1 MSGIESKELQA
12 ELRRIAPDYQ
22 EAFRETLLRE
32 ARAAEKDQ
40 TDSDILAYLRQRHTE
55 FQNGDYIQPDGK
67 PATALLAREQMYD
80 QALGTITRDVV
91 GDQATGAERRT
102 LLLKGGVFALLI
114 FAVAAFV
121 FAGQRSRAA
130 AQEGTPTPTGEATAA
145 AALPTPTLLAPGGAD
160 AALQTI
166 GGLGGSLT
174 LGRPGALEIHYT
186 SGAKVVA
193 LPIDPARISSKGEL
207 PYDAA
212 QMRSDSPVAVWVFGT
227 VLNYALGLPPH
238 LVTALSVGDRLRLHT
253 DTGATLAFVIVETG
267 VRASHETNALLSQD
281 RVGATLFALPAPDAA
296 AVPVALAGY
305 DLAAEEAGT
314 AVSQQVDAP
323 FGAGNGMQ
331 LTAVTYAHTDAGDLA
346 VTVTGK
352 GMGEGTLALYGASQ
366 QTTAVTI
373 PAADPWQVEFTLPG
387 SMVGEGMTAVY
398 RQPLTGASAFIQL
411 GTAPDL
417 VAEQLDVAAPTAYWQ
432 PATGEV
438 VVTVV
443 ASNPGPG
450 LVRLPADYI
459 QIVNGEGG
467 DAYRAI
473 LMRPIWIA
481 AGERVAVTVS
491 FPHAGAEVPALLQIG
506 EWLWRVTALQP

>member
-1 MSGIESKELQA
+1 M
-12 ELRRIAPDYQ
+12 
-22 EAFRETLLRE
+22 
-32 ARAAEKDQ
+32 
-40 TDSDILAYLRQRHTE
+40 
-55 FQNGDYIQPDGK
+55 
-67 PATALLAREQMYD
+67 
-80 QALGTITRDVV
+80 
-91 GDQATGAERRT
+91 
-102 LLLKGGVFALLI
+102 
-114 FAVAAFV
+114 
-121 FAGQRSRAA
+121 
-130 AQEGTPTPTGEATAA
+130 
-145 AALPTPTLLAPGGAD
+145 
-160 AALQTI
+160 
-166 GGLGGSLT
+166 
-174 LGRPGALEIHYT
+174 
-186 SGAKVVA
+186 
-193 LPIDPARISSKGEL
+193 
-207 PYDAA
+207 
-212 QMRSDSPVAVWVFGT
+212 
-227 VLNYALGLPPH
+227 
-238 LVTALSVGDRLRLHT
+238 
-253 DTGATLAFVIVETG
+253 
-267 VRASHETNALLSQD
+267 
-281 RVGATLFALPAPDAA
+281 
-296 AVPVALAGY
+296 
-305 DLAAEEAGT
+305 
-314 AVSQQVDAP
+314 
-323 FGAGNGMQ
+323 
-331 LTAVTYAHTDAGDLA
+331 
-346 VTVTGK
+346 
-352 GMGEGTLALYGASQ
+352 ALYGASQ

-373 PAADPWQVEFTLPG
+373 PAVDPWQVEFTLPG